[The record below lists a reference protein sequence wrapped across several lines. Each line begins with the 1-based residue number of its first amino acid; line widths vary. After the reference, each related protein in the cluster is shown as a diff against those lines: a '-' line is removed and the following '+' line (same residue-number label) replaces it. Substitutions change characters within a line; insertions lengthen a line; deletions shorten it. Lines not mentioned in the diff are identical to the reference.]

1 MLTYEK
7 YSEHRDKQGMTDYKM
22 SVLTGI
28 AKSTFS
34 DWKHGKSSL
43 KLDNLLKIAKVLKLA
58 PSEIVSRDD
67 IKSATLV
74 GDENG

>member
-7 YSEHRDKQGMTDYKM
+7 YSEHRDKRGMTDYKM

-34 DWKHGKSSL
+34 DWKHGKSTP
-43 KLDNLLKIAKVLKLA
+43 KLENLLKIAKVLKLA
-58 PSEIVSRDD
+58 PSELVNREDV
-67 IKSATLV
+67 KSAALV
-74 GDENG
+74 GDEDE